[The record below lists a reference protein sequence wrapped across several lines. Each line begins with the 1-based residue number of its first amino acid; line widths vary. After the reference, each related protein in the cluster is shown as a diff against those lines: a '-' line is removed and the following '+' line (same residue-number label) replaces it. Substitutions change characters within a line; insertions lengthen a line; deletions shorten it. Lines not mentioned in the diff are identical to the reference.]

1 MFLLSTFHAQC
12 PQVGVYLRLKLVK
25 YVFSRYNE
33 PLHTSLYESM
43 YALTHIQTIFL
54 YAINPQENLN
64 IFQ

>member
-12 PQVGVYLRLKLVK
+12 PQVGVYLRLK
-25 YVFSRYNE
+25 YVFSCYK
-33 PLHTSLYESM
+33 PLHTSLYEFM
-43 YALTHIQTIFL
+43 YALTRIQTLLL